1 MASNVRVIP
10 ATLHRTSAQSS
21 HPTSNRRTAAYA
33 RVSTDSEE
41 QLTSYEAQVD
51 YYTKYIKERPDWEFV
66 GIYTDEGISA
76 VNTKKRDGFNRMVA
90 DAMAGKI
97 DLIVTKSVSRFARN
111 TVDSLSTVRKLK
123 DKGVEVFFEK
133 ENIYTFD
140 GKGELLITIMSSLAQ
155 EESRSI
161 SENVTWGQRKRF
173 SDGKVSMPYKRFL
186 GYEKGEDGTPKIVES
201 EAEIVRMIYR
211 LFMEGKTSSAIAKV
225 LADNDIPSP
234 GGKKRWQVATVDS
247 ILTNEKYKGDA
258 LLQKRFTVD
267 FLSKKMKDNEGE
279 VPQYYVQNSHPA
291 IIEPDEFDAV
301 QAEIQRRKKLGRPA
315 ACQSPLSTKLV
326 CGDCGGFYGSKVWGS
341 NTKYRRVIWRCN
353 DKYRGDSK
361 CSTPHVT
368 EEEVK
373 KKFLEAF
380 NSLLEYRE
388 ELISNCR
395 LSQTVL
401 CDYSDLASE
410 LDDLYR
416 ELEVVAELSRK
427 AIYENAHIAINQ
439 SEWQERNNGYLER
452 HQKATERIA
461 ELEDWKRE
469 KQSKNRMIESF
480 IRNLESC
487 DILKEFDECL
497 WIAAIDKVVVNPDA
511 GLTFHFKDGTNYAK

>member
-1 MASNVRVIP
+1 M
-10 ATLHRTSAQSS
+10 
-21 HPTSNRRTAAYA
+21 
-33 RVSTDSEE
+33 
-41 QLTSYEAQVD
+41 
-51 YYTKYIKERPDWEFV
+51 TK
-66 GIYTDEGISA
+66 
-76 VNTKKRDGFNRMVA
+76 
-90 DAMAGKI
+90 
-97 DLIVTKSVSRFARN
+97 
-111 TVDSLSTVRKLK
+111 
-123 DKGVEVFFEK
+123 
-133 ENIYTFD
+133 NI
-140 GKGELLITIMSSLAQ
+140 
-155 EESRSI
+155 
-161 SENVTWGQRKRF
+161 
-173 SDGKVSMPYKRFL
+173 
-186 GYEKGEDGTPKIVES
+186 
-201 EAEIVRMIYR
+201 
-211 LFMEGKTSSAIAKV
+211 
-225 LADNDIPSP
+225 
-234 GGKKRWQVATVDS
+234 
-247 ILTNEKYKGDA
+247 
-258 LLQKRFTVD
+258 
-267 FLSKKMKDNEGE
+267 
-279 VPQYYVQNSHPA
+279 
-291 IIEPDEFDAV
+291 

-461 ELEDWKRE
+461 ELEDRKRE

>member
-1 MASNVRVIP
+1 M
-10 ATLHRTSAQSS
+10 
-21 HPTSNRRTAAYA
+21 
-33 RVSTDSEE
+33 
-41 QLTSYEAQVD
+41 
-51 YYTKYIKERPDWEFV
+51 
-66 GIYTDEGISA
+66 
-76 VNTKKRDGFNRMVA
+76 
-90 DAMAGKI
+90 
-97 DLIVTKSVSRFARN
+97 
-111 TVDSLSTVRKLK
+111 
-123 DKGVEVFFEK
+123 
-133 ENIYTFD
+133 
-140 GKGELLITIMSSLAQ
+140 
-155 EESRSI
+155 
-161 SENVTWGQRKRF
+161 
-173 SDGKVSMPYKRFL
+173 
-186 GYEKGEDGTPKIVES
+186 
-201 EAEIVRMIYR
+201 
-211 LFMEGKTSSAIAKV
+211 
-225 LADNDIPSP
+225 
-234 GGKKRWQVATVDS
+234 
-247 ILTNEKYKGDA
+247 
-258 LLQKRFTVD
+258 
-267 FLSKKMKDNEGE
+267 
-279 VPQYYVQNSHPA
+279 
-291 IIEPDEFDAV
+291 
-301 QAEIQRRKKLGRPA
+301 
-315 ACQSPLSTKLV
+315 
-326 CGDCGGFYGSKVWGS
+326 
-341 NTKYRRVIWRCN
+341 IWRCK

-361 CSTPHVT
+361 RSTPHVT

-373 KKFLEAF
+373 KKFLDAF

-461 ELEDWKRE
+461 ELEDRKRE